1 MASKIVILDSAPH
14 TSRPVEAVPSSTS
27 NTKESITKLSVGKSV
42 RTSKIVLRCTEQ
54 PPVAGL
60 VGGIGDHGMH
70 RARHSRERLGRHDD
84 LQRVGAAGFC
94 CDG

>member
-27 NTKESITKLSVGKSV
+27 NAKESITKLSVGKSV
-42 RTSKIVLRCTEQ
+42 RPRLFFGVPNSHRLLVSS
-54 PPVAGL
+54 AGS
-60 VGGIGDHGMH
+60 GSHGMH
-70 RARHSRERLGRHDD
+70 RARHSQERLGRHDD